1 MVIMSAMSAYLLT
14 AFYLYTAII
23 LLGNVNAECPYGW
36 HHYELSCYFFST
48 DNYSWLNAQNS
59 CRGHDARL
67 AEVDNKAQ
75 SDYLML
81 MARTLGKDH
90 NYWLGGRDDVVEG
103 TWMWSSTDEF
113 FTYTDWYP
121 EQPNNYLGNQDCLHM
136 HAAFNMKWQD
146 ESCTTLGRYI
156 CEKIYPE
163 NTASSPPI
171 IG

>member
-1 MVIMSAMSAYLLT
+1 MFCS
-14 AFYLYTAII
+14 
-23 LLGNVNAECPYGW
+23 
-36 HHYELSCYFFST
+36 
-48 DNYSWLNAQNS
+48 QNS

-67 AEVDNKAQ
+67 AEVDNKEQ

-81 MARTLGKDH
+81 MARTLGK
-90 NYWLGGRDDVVEG
+90 GGRDDVVEG

-146 ESCTTLGRYI
+146 ESCTTPDRYI

-163 NTASSPPI
+163 STTSSPI